1 MTLRQAQG
9 ERFGDRAVELAG
21 FASALLGW
29 RPEEFWRS
37 TPAELATALGLDGE
51 PGAEMD
57 RSSLER
63 LLSRFPDNR
72 EK

>member
-1 MTLRQAQG
+1 MT
-9 ERFGDRAVELAG
+9 FGDRAAELAG
-21 FASALLGW
+21 ITSALLGW

-37 TPAELATALGLDGE
+37 TPAELATALGLDGQRD
-51 PGAEMD
+51 AEMD

-63 LLSRFPDNR
+63 MLSQFPDIR